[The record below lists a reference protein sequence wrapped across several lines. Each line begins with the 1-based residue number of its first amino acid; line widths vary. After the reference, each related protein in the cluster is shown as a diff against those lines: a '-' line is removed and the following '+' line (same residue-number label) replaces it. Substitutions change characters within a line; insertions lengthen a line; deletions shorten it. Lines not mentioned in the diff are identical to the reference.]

1 MKILDYIIVAV
12 VIVWFLLALRN
23 IRKKKGGCCCSCGH
37 TENVAGQKHAGKKIP
52 AKNAGDRTGVGCQCS
67 RCSGC
72 SACEDKTIL

>member
-52 AKNAGDRTGVGCQCS
+52 AKNVDNIFAFVWKNALYFPLSTF
-67 RCSGC
+67 
-72 SACEDKTIL
+72 